1 MIDISLIAQDI
12 IDGENTFKTSPD
24 TYNRSNFGLL
34 SRSHTRSTHASQLND
49 KNTSDTALQQLNAN
63 AQREA
68 NTINANTISERT
80 KHDPI
85 IVQGGY
91 VTNYFDMA
99 SCKSIGELLK
109 AERKSIGELLKAE
122 RKKYVNAANL
132 TGGSTVTLKNHSKS
146 LNMYPFT
153 LNLLQ

>member
-24 TYNRSNFGLL
+24 TYDRSKFGLL
-34 SRSHTRSTHASQLND
+34 SHASQLNES
-49 KNTSDTALQQLNAN
+49 NTSS
-63 AQREA
+63 
-68 NTINANTISERT
+68 NTISQQQINKSQQQAQSSTSGEQSAEHVAYT
-80 KHDPI
+80 SDDI

-99 SCKSIGELLK
+99 SCKNISELLK
-109 AERKSIGELLKAE
+109 EE

>member
-12 IDGENTFKTSPD
+12 INSENTFKASPD
-24 TYNRSNFGLL
+24 TYNRSKFGLL
-34 SRSHTRSTHASQLND
+34 CRV
-49 KNTSDTALQQLNAN
+49 NTST
-63 AQREA
+63 E
-68 NTINANTISERT
+68 
-80 KHDPI
+80 HI

-91 VTNYFDMA
+91 VTNYFDMT
-99 SCKSIGELLK
+99 SCKN
-109 AERKSIGELLKAE
+109 IGELLKAE

-132 TGGSTVTLKNHSKS
+132 TGGSMITLKNHSKS

>member
-24 TYNRSNFGLL
+24 TYDRSKFGLL
-34 SRSHTRSTHASQLND
+34 SHASQFNELNISD
-49 KNTSDTALQQLNAN
+49 TSSQQRDASSNTISQQQINKSQQQAQFSTSGEQSAEHAANTSD
-63 AQREA
+63 
-68 NTINANTISERT
+68 
-80 KHDPI
+80 DI

-91 VTNYFDMA
+91 ITNYFDMNA
-99 SCKSIGELLK
+99 CKSLNELLK
-109 AERKSIGELLKAE
+109 VE

-132 TGGSTVTLKNHSKS
+132 TGGSTITLKNHSKS
-146 LNMYPFT
+146 LSMYPFT

>member
-24 TYNRSNFGLL
+24 TYDRSKFNQLSH
-34 SRSHTRSTHASQLND
+34 SRSLHSCSCSASLFND
-49 KNTSDTALQQLNAN
+49 VNIFNTNAQQSPSDTN
-63 AQREA
+63 AQQSPSD
-68 NTINANTISERT
+68 TISQQTSTTTTESNT
-80 KHDPI
+80 NASDDI
-85 IVQGGY
+85 IVKGGY
-91 VTNYFDMA
+91 VTQYFDMNA
-99 SCKSIGELLK
+99 CKSLN
-109 AERKSIGELLKAE
+109 ELLKAE